1 LDPDIRGAVRP
12 STSQVSSLVESVNRH
27 ANGTKVHNPIEN
39 SVPSPGGCQD
49 IEGTNQGPRKEKP
62 AAEEIDVVITSTQH
76 EDLPIPPKLDSSSSS
91 VDANG
96 SKLEYIIEVSN
107 HNFQKKCF

>member
-1 LDPDIRGAVRP
+1 MDPDIRGAVRP

-49 IEGTNQGPRKEKP
+49 IEGTNLGPRKEKM
-62 AAEEIDVVITSTQH
+62 AAEKIDVVIISTQH
-76 EDLPIPPKLDSSSSS
+76 KDLPIPPKQDSSSSS

-107 HNFQKKCF
+107 HNFQTKCF

>member
-1 LDPDIRGAVRP
+1 MDPDIRGAVRS
-12 STSQVSSLVESVNRH
+12 STSPQSSLAESVKRH

-62 AAEEIDVVITSTQH
+62 AAEEIDV
-76 EDLPIPPKLDSSSSS
+76 DLPIPPKLDSSSSS